1 MTKLAEEKLSKQSP
15 STLEE
20 KREQFQNLKKNMKVV
35 TAKYLDD
42 YKIEIIFDDKKRNV
56 INFLP
61 ALKKYAT
68 CKKYLDITLFKE
80 FKVDSGNIVWG
91 NDWEMIFKIED
102 LYENKF
108 NSDTQKQTMSK
119 QTAVEWLE
127 CELKKIPWVNVIDT
141 FQKAKDMER
150 EQIVD
155 AFGIGCQVESTRLI
169 GYQDLAQQYLN
180 ETYGDKK

>member
-1 MTKLAEEKLSKQSP
+1 MYKNYNKIV
-15 STLEE
+15 
-20 KREQFQNLKKNMKVV
+20 NMKIV

-68 CKKYLDITLFKE
+68 CKKYLDITLFKK

-91 NDWEMIFKIED
+91 NNWEMIFKIED

-108 NSDTQKQTMSK
+108 N
-119 QTAVEWLE
+119 
-127 CELKKIPWVNVIDT
+127 
-141 FQKAKDMER
+141 
-150 EQIVD
+150 
-155 AFGIGCQVESTRLI
+155 
-169 GYQDLAQQYLN
+169 
-180 ETYGDKK
+180 

>member
-1 MTKLAEEKLSKQSP
+1 MQKNYNKII
-15 STLEE
+15 
-20 KREQFQNLKKNMKVV
+20 NMKVV

-68 CKKYLDITLFKE
+68 CKKYLDITLFKK

-91 NDWEMIFKIED
+91 NNWEMIFKIED

-108 NSDTQKQTMSK
+108 N
-119 QTAVEWLE
+119 
-127 CELKKIPWVNVIDT
+127 
-141 FQKAKDMER
+141 
-150 EQIVD
+150 
-155 AFGIGCQVESTRLI
+155 
-169 GYQDLAQQYLN
+169 
-180 ETYGDKK
+180 

>member
-1 MTKLAEEKLSKQSP
+1 MQKNYNKIV
-15 STLEE
+15 
-20 KREQFQNLKKNMKVV
+20 NMKVV

-68 CKKYLDITLFKE
+68 CKKYLDITLFKK

-91 NDWEMIFKIED
+91 NNWEMIFKIED

-108 NSDTQKQTMSK
+108 N
-119 QTAVEWLE
+119 
-127 CELKKIPWVNVIDT
+127 
-141 FQKAKDMER
+141 
-150 EQIVD
+150 
-155 AFGIGCQVESTRLI
+155 
-169 GYQDLAQQYLN
+169 
-180 ETYGDKK
+180 

>member
-1 MTKLAEEKLSKQSP
+1 MQKNYNKIV
-15 STLEE
+15 
-20 KREQFQNLKKNMKVV
+20 NMKIV

-68 CKKYLDITLFKE
+68 CKKYLDITLFKK

-91 NDWEMIFKIED
+91 NNWEMIFKIED

-108 NSDTQKQTMSK
+108 N
-119 QTAVEWLE
+119 
-127 CELKKIPWVNVIDT
+127 
-141 FQKAKDMER
+141 
-150 EQIVD
+150 
-155 AFGIGCQVESTRLI
+155 
-169 GYQDLAQQYLN
+169 
-180 ETYGDKK
+180 

>member
-1 MTKLAEEKLSKQSP
+1 
-15 STLEE
+15 
-20 KREQFQNLKKNMKVV
+20 MKVV

-68 CKKYLDITLFKE
+68 CKKYLDITLFKK

-91 NDWEMIFKIED
+91 NNWEMIFKIED

-108 NSDTQKQTMSK
+108 NNR
-119 QTAVEWLE
+119 A
-127 CELKKIPWVNVIDT
+127 KK
-141 FQKAKDMER
+141 KAAE
-150 EQIVD
+150 
-155 AFGIGCQVESTRLI
+155 
-169 GYQDLAQQYLN
+169 N
-180 ETYGDKK
+180 

>member
-1 MTKLAEEKLSKQSP
+1 MQKNYNKIV
-15 STLEE
+15 
-20 KREQFQNLKKNMKVV
+20 NMKIV

-68 CKKYLDITLFKE
+68 CKKYFDITLFKK

-91 NDWEMIFKIED
+91 NNWEMIFKIED

-108 NSDTQKQTMSK
+108 N
-119 QTAVEWLE
+119 
-127 CELKKIPWVNVIDT
+127 
-141 FQKAKDMER
+141 
-150 EQIVD
+150 
-155 AFGIGCQVESTRLI
+155 
-169 GYQDLAQQYLN
+169 
-180 ETYGDKK
+180 